1 VRLSRLF
8 GSTLRETPAE
18 AQMTSHQLLLR
29 AGMIRQ
35 VATGIYAYLPLGW
48 RVLRKIEDILRD
60 EMNAIGGQEMRMP
73 SAQPAELWQ
82 QTGRYSEAGPVL
94 ARFRDRTLR
103 ELVLG
108 ITHEEVVTYLAQ
120 REIHSYRQLPF
131 MVYQIQTKFRD
142 EPRSRGGLIRA
153 REFTMKDAYSFHAD
167 QDDLDAYYPQMF
179 RAYENAFRRCG
190 VDAVAVEADPG
201 LMGGAAS
208 HEFMALH
215 EGGED
220 TLVLCDQCGY
230 AANAESAVA
239 RRERDPA
246 GPELPLEEV
255 ATPGTATIEEV
266 AGFLSVTPR
275 QTLKAIFYVAQ
286 GELAFVVIRGDLE
299 VNEAKLA
306 SLLGVSDL
314 RLANQP
320 EVEEAGIVAGYA
332 SPVGQAG
339 KVKIVADES
348 VNWGSNFVA
357 GANKAGCHL
366 LNVNHPRDFQVDV
379 LGDIAA
385 VQDGDACLRCGGRLK
400 SVRGIELGHIFKL
413 GTRYSELMGATFLDR
428 AGQSGPLVMGCYG
441 IGLGR
446 LMAAVVEQGHDHRG
460 MVWPLS
466 IAPYHFHLLALGDEQ
481 ATVHVAESL
490 YHTLHDGGCE
500 ILYDDRNESAGV
512 KFNDADL
519 IGIPFRLTV
528 GSRSLRAGGV
538 EIKRRDAEEGEIVP
552 VEKLIEKVPELV
564 GRSDWRPAPPH
575 P

>member
-8 GSTLRETPAE
+8 GSTLREIPTE
-18 AQMTSHQLLLR
+18 AQMTSHRLLLR

-35 VATGIYAYLPLGW
+35 EATGIYAYLPLGW
-48 RVLRKIEDILRD
+48 RVLRKIEGILRE

-108 ITHEEVVTYLAQ
+108 ITHEEVITYLAQ
-120 REIHSYRQLPF
+120 REIRSYRQLPF

-167 QDDLDAYYPQMF
+167 QADLDAYYPQMF
-179 RAYENAFRRCG
+179 QAYESAFRRCG
-190 VDAVAVEADPG
+190 VHAIAVEADPG

-220 TLVLCDQCGY
+220 TLVLCEQCHY

-239 RRERDPA
+239 RREQKPDGAER
-246 GPELPLEEV
+246 PLEEV
-255 ATPGTATIEEV
+255 ATPGTTTIEDL
-266 AGFLSVTPR
+266 ASFLGVTPQ
-275 QTLKAIFYVAQ
+275 QTLKAIFYVAE

-306 SLLGVSDL
+306 RLLQVSDL
-314 RLANQP
+314 RLADQP
-320 EVEEAGIVAGYA
+320 EVEGAGIVAGYA
-332 SPVGQAG
+332 SPIGQAG

-348 VNWGSNFVA
+348 INRGSNFVA
-357 GANKAGCHL
+357 GANKAGYHL
-366 LNVNHPRDFQVDV
+366 RNVNYPRDFEVDL

-385 VQDGDACLRCGGRLK
+385 VQDGDTCLRCGGRLEL
-400 SVRGIELGHIFKL
+400 VRGIELGHIFKL
-413 GTRYSELMGATFLDR
+413 GTRYSELMGATFLDQ
-428 AGQSGPLVMGCYG
+428 AGESKPLVMGCYG

-446 LMAAVVEQGHDHRG
+446 LMAAIVEQGHDHHG
-460 MVWPLS
+460 IVWPLS
-466 IAPYHFHLLALGDEQ
+466 VAPYHFHLLVLGDQE
-481 ATVHVAESL
+481 ATVDAAESL
-490 YHTLHDGGCE
+490 YHTLIDQGCE

-538 EIKRRDAEEGEIVP
+538 EIKCRDAEEGEIVP
-552 VEKLIEKVPELV
+552 LERLTERVQELV
-564 GRSDWRPAPPH
+564 GRSA
-575 P
+575 